1 MLQGS
6 ACNRWQKAGGV
17 AWEDSGSKCWGAGG
31 GACCW
36 QSSPIGHR
44 GVCKACKF
52 GGLPTCCHWV
62 PTQHAC
68 HYQLGKGLACHRI
81 SGGYS
86 GSLGGRLRSLEY
98 PICMTATTT
107 ATARQLQRAPC
118 WQRERGGVALP
129 CLPSLP
135 LGCQGEAIGPV
146 HVPPIQAPPGHWL
159 LPPPPF
165 SCSKGQAGRLAPR
178 CPQNMGKVNPACL

>member
-17 AWEDSGSKCWGAGG
+17 AWEDSGSKCWDAGG
-31 GACCW
+31 GGCLGQETACPLCGGGNACW
-36 QSSPIGHR
+36 QSCPIGHR

-86 GSLGGRLRSLEY
+86 GSLGGWLHSLEY
-98 PICMTATTT
+98 PVCMTATTT
-107 ATARQLQRAPC
+107 ATARQLQWAPC
-118 WQRERGGVALP
+118 WQRGKGVGWPFLGCLP
-129 CLPSLP
+129 CP

-165 SCSKGQAGRLAPR
+165 SCSEGSGR
-178 CPQNMGKVNPACL
+178 

>member
-6 ACNRWQKAGGV
+6 ACNRWQKARSCLGGLREQV
-17 AWEDSGSKCWGAGG
+17 LGCRG

-68 HYQLGKGLACHRI
+68 HYQLGKGLTCHRI

-135 LGCQGEAIGPV
+135 LGVPGRSHWPCACTTHPGPTWPLV
-146 HVPPIQAPPGHWL
+146 VATTSFFLLRGVRQVGWL
-159 LPPPPF
+159 L
-165 SCSKGQAGRLAPR
+165 GAPKH
-178 CPQNMGKVNPACL
+178 G